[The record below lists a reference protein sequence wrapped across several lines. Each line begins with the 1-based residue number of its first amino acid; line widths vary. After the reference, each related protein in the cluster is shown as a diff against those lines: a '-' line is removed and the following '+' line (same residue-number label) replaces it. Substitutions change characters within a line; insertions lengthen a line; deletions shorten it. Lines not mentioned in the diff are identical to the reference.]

1 MYYFFL
7 NAFLLTNLWPSINDV
22 NHFWRFLTPPS
33 PCHPL
38 YLIGLWSN
46 VKFCQIPSP
55 PKMGD
60 IIYWWSLR
68 IFKIC
73 LIHSLEHQGARVYTY
88 KQWVGKFQSA
98 HTWILPHK
106 HVRFEKICI
115 FSNVHTYLFEFLML
129 IFWRLSKFVFL
140 DVDLILTKYYADI
153 CILKCPEGHNNF

>member
-1 MYYFFL
+1 MTSTIFGDFW
-7 NAFLLTNLWPSINDV
+7 LL
-22 NHFWRFLTPPS
+22 PP

-38 YLIGLWSN
+38 CKISLWSK
-46 VKFCQIPSP
+46 VTFWQIPTT

-73 LIHSLEHQGARVYTY
+73 LIHSLEHRGARVYTY

-106 HVRFEKICI
+106 HVRFEKIWI
-115 FSNVHTYLFEFLML
+115 FFNVHTYLFEFVIL
-129 IFWRLSKFVFL
+129 ICWRLSKFVFL
-140 DVDLILTKYYADI
+140 DVDLILTKYYADMSF
-153 CILKCPEGHNNF
+153 KMSRRPQ